1 MGVSDKEKKTL
12 RHAALLHDIGK
23 IGIPEFI
30 LNKTGKLNDSEFDT
44 IKFHPVTGETI
55 IKPLVFLGDT
65 LRHIRGHHESF
76 DGSGYPDGLGGDDLP
91 LLTKIMTVADGFDA
105 MTSDRTYRSSM
116 KTDEAI
122 SELKKVAGKQF
133 DHEVVD
139 AFASSEIIK
148 TKLALETYS

>member
-1 MGVSDKEKKTL
+1 
-12 RHAALLHDIGK
+12 
-23 IGIPEFI
+23 
-30 LNKTGKLNDSEFDT
+30 
-44 IKFHPVTGETI
+44 
-55 IKPLVFLGDT
+55 
-65 LRHIRGHHESF
+65 
-76 DGSGYPDGLGGDDLP
+76 
-91 LLTKIMTVADGFDA
+91 MTVADGFDA

-148 TKLALETYS
+148 TKLALETCS